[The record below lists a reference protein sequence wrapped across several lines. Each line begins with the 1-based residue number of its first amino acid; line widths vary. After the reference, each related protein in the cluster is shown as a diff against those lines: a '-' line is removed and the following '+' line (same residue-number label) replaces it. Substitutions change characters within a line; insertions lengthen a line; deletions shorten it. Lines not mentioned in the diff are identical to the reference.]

1 MVFRAYFSPSPL
13 SLFSDFLLFL
23 FSFYRY
29 RPPASTLYS
38 SILSLIIVSLIF
50 FPLLHLNQL
59 LSNSAL
65 VIIYLSFFI
74 AFNYLYS
81 SLHLCP
87 LIFVSQFPHPSIA
100 NITAMMIT
108 SEDKS
113 LTFFIYLS
121 IYLSGGSRL
130 LTKVSPLSISIH
142 LHGYLMAVFSLDQ
155 HDHR

>member
-1 MVFRAYFSPSPL
+1 MGYPLKKTDTFLMVFRAYFSPSPL

-108 SEDKS
+108 VW
-113 LTFFIYLS
+113 TIYLV
-121 IYLSGGSRL
+121 YP
-130 LTKVSPLSISIH
+130 VSKILDPRPS
-142 LHGYLMAVFSLDQ
+142 YNEMRFFSLID
-155 HDHR
+155 